1 MGVVTPCHGLI
12 RFGKIQMDGF
22 TAVIQAPHHNQ
33 AACTVSQWIKNM
45 GVSDELAAVAGL
57 KPQHLVAL
65 GEHGVKTL
73 DDLADL
79 ASDELL
85 EVVGKQCMTSRQADA
100 VIMAARAHWFE

>member
-1 MGVVTPCHGLI
+1 
-12 RFGKIQMDGF
+12 MDGLRSNSLP
-22 TAVIQAPHHNQ
+22 AAHHNPGIQAGNS
-33 AACTVSQWIKNM
+33 VSQWIKNM
-45 GVSDELAAVAGL
+45 GVSDDLAAVAGL

-85 EVVGKQCMTSRQADA
+85 EIVGGRNMSQRQADG